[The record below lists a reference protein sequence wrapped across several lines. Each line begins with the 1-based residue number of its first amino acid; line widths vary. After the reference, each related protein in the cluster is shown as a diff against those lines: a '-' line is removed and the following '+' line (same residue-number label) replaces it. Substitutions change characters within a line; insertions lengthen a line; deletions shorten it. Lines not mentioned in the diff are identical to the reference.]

1 MKLTVPLKAAK
12 PIPTIDG
19 ANGNEFSLR
28 NFEPGFGIELRRIRR
43 QRPQRA
49 LTR

>member
-1 MKLTVPLKAAK
+1 VPLKAAK
-12 PIPTIDG
+12 PVPTING
-19 ANGNEFSLR
+19 AIGNEFSLR

-43 QRPQRA
+43 QRPQWT

>member
-12 PIPTIDG
+12 PVLTING
-19 ANGNEFSLR
+19 ANGKELSLR

-43 QRPQRA
+43 QRPQRT